1 MSDSDVRL
9 LDRPIWSALTT
20 SQKHL
25 AEGGPRALRYPVDV
39 TPFADMADMSAASF
53 AALGDLMSGSQ
64 VAVLFTPEPVVMPAG
79 FKVVLAE
86 SGEQMIGSPV
96 DSPLRDAEIVTL
108 SAADVPAM
116 MALTALTKPGPFAA
130 RTHELG
136 TFLGIRAGGELVA
149 MAGERMKPGN
159 FTEMTAV
166 CVHPE
171 HRGRGYAQA
180 LLASVARQIEARGE
194 IPILHVFSNNMSA
207 IALYQRQ
214 GMRIRRRL
222 HVTAFMKQG

>member
-1 MSDSDVRL
+1 MSDSDEAL

-25 AEGGPRALRYPVDV
+25 AEGGPRALRYPVDM

-53 AALGDLMSGSQ
+53 AALRDLLSGSQ
-64 VAVLFTPEPVVMPAG
+64 VAALFTPEPVEMPAG

-86 SGEQMIGSPV
+86 TGEQMIGSPA
-96 DSPLRDAEIVTL
+96 DSSLRDAEIVKL

-116 MALTALTKPGPFAA
+116 MALTDLTKPGPFAL

-136 TFLGIRAGGELVA
+136 TFLGIRVSGELVA
-149 MAGERMKPGN
+149 MTGERMKPGR
-159 FTEMTAV
+159 FVEMTAV
-166 CVHPE
+166 CVHPDY
-171 HRGRGYAQA
+171 RGRGYAQA
-180 LLASVARQIEARGE
+180 LLAAVARRIEARGE
-194 IPILHVFSNNMSA
+194 IPFLHVFSGNASA
-207 IALYQRQ
+207 IALYQRH

-222 HVTAFMKQG
+222 YVTAFMKEG